1 MLSLL
6 DSIGGLS
13 SLSSK
18 LKTSMLALLARRTP
32 AELGEL
38 PLSLEEDFF
47 ITHRAIKLEFID
59 LEESVIN
66 RTVHKSE
73 NGGPAQFSPKLFVLI
88 FQVQTFNFDWNF
100 ILWIFRILNLEIFR
114 RKSILIKTNQII
126 RERWKSIKLWLLA
139 HLLLKVKTRD
149 TATKNE
155 CNKCNCSKNECNRNE
170 CDKKKTQTR
179 NTT

>member
-1 MLSLL
+1 MLSLI

-38 PLSLEEDFF
+38 PLSSEEDFF

-100 ILWIFRILNLEIFR
+100 IFVNFSNFESWNFSTKVDFDKNQPNNQ
-114 RKSILIKTNQII
+114 RKMKIYQT
-126 RERWKSIKLWLLA
+126 LA
-139 HLLLKVKTRD
+139 LGAL
-149 TATKNE
+149 AFEGKN
-155 CNKCNCSKNECNRNE
+155 
-170 CDKKKTQTR
+170 
-179 NTT
+179 

>member
-1 MLSLL
+1 MYFAHEENRSIATMSEDVLFILEARGRFFVKFSRNISLALYLPLQKFLSGIPTMLSLL
-6 DSIGGLS
+6 DSNGGLS

-38 PLSLEEDFF
+38 PLSSEEDFF

-88 FQVQTFNFDWNF
+88 FQVQTFNFD
-100 ILWIFRILNLEIFR
+100 
-114 RKSILIKTNQII
+114 
-126 RERWKSIKLWLLA
+126 
-139 HLLLKVKTRD
+139 
-149 TATKNE
+149 
-155 CNKCNCSKNECNRNE
+155 
-170 CDKKKTQTR
+170 
-179 NTT
+179 